1 MIKLLTLKIG
11 MNIVS
16 DIDEIGSTVILKK
29 PVVVITQQQNGQL
42 SVGFS
47 PFLDLCEEFDTGI
60 SIDKSEFLT
69 ITTPNTELK
78 NQYSKFFGSGIQIVT
93 ADSIPK

>member
-16 DIDEIGSTVILKK
+16 DIEEIGSAVILKK
-29 PVVVITQQQNGQL
+29 PAVVITQQQNGQL
-42 SVGFS
+42 AVGFS
-47 PFLDLCEEFDTGI
+47 PFLELSDEFDTGI
-60 SIDKSEFLT
+60 TIDKSEFLT

-78 NQYSKFFGSGIQIVT
+78 NQYSKYFGSGIQIAT

>member
-16 DIDEIGSTVILKK
+16 EIDEIGSTVILKK
-29 PVVVITQQQNGQL
+29 PAVVITQQQDGQL
-42 SVGFS
+42 AVGFS
-47 PFLDLCEEFDTGI
+47 PFLELCEEFDKGI

-69 ITTPNTELK
+69 ITTPNTELQ
-78 NQYSKFFGSGIQIVT
+78 NQYSKYFGSGIQIAT